1 MVKKFFHGS
10 WSPSVVSDSSMDFVH
25 QVDEDN
31 DTSINSLK
39 DIMEE
44 ERQKRKVIRQ
54 RNLGCY
60 TQFSGTFTRFSLVI
74 YPPE

>member
-1 MVKKFFHGS
+1 MAVG
-10 WSPSVVSDSSMDFVH
+10 PPLLVSDSSTDFVH
-25 QVDEDN
+25 QVDEDSEV
-31 DTSINSLK
+31 SINSLR

-60 TQFSGTFTRFSLVI
+60 SQFSGTFTRFSLVI
-74 YPPE
+74 YPLE